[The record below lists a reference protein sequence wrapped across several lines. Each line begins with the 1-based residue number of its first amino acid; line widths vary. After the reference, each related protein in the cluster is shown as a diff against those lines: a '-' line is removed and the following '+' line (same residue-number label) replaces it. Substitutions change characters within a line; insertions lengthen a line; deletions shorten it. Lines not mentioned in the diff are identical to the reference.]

1 MSWKLTWAPSQIE
14 RMERAIEHYNEMA
27 VDAQDLYG
35 ADYVQPMLPTTFE
48 DLYASKLKPGNY
60 NEFRKIERLY
70 SGAKITD
77 FTQASGKGFQVSGM
91 DVKLAERID
100 RQYSSGV
107 SDEIAQLEAN
117 IDALEKTKKNVRGLK
132 ARQHRQK
139 LIDADRQRLNELKA
153 YNEYSPNDA
162 NSASQFRGRLNAR
175 LSQTWQGSFSFDAR
189 MYKSNFLAALKRGN
203 VTNSGYGVEIYNAVN
218 SMDDDTF
225 MDFVDAHPELDIPFV
240 YNSGDLDSGIE
251 ALGGA
256 VNKFLNERE

>member
-14 RMERAIEHYNEMA
+14 RLERAIEHYNETA
-27 VDAQDLYG
+27 IDAQDLYG
-35 ADYVQPMLPTTFE
+35 EDYVQPMLPTSFE
-48 DLYASKLKPGNY
+48 DLYSSKLKPGNY

-70 SGAKITD
+70 SSAKITD

-100 RQYSSGV
+100 RQYSNGV

-117 IDALEKTKKNVRGLK
+117 IETLEKSKKNVKGIK
-132 ARQHRQK
+132 ARQYRQK
-139 LIDADRQRLNELKA
+139 LIDTDRQRLNELRA

-162 NSASQFRGRLNAR
+162 SSASQFRAR
-175 LSQTWQGSFSFDAR
+175 LSARISQTWQGSLGFEAQL
-189 MYKSNFLAALKRGN
+189 YKGNFLRSLSNSG
-203 VTNSGYGVEIYNAVN
+203 VTNSGYGKQIYDAV
-218 SMDDDTF
+218 SGMSDDEFIEFMDDY
-225 MDFVDAHPELDIPFV
+225 PELDIPFV

-256 VNKFLNERE
+256 VNSFLNNRR

>member
-117 IDALEKTKKNVRGLK
+117 IETLEKTKRNVKGIK
-132 ARQHRQK
+132 ARQYRQK
-139 LIDADRQRLNELKA
+139 LIDADRQRVNELKA
-153 YNEYSPNDA
+153 YNAYSPNDA
-162 NSASQFRGRLNAR
+162 SSASQFRSRLSAR
-175 LSQTWQGSFSFDAR
+175 ISQTWQGSLGFEAQL
-189 MYKSNFLAALKRGN
+189 YKGNFLRSLVNGGI
-203 VTNSGYGVEIYNAVN
+203 TNTAYGQQIYDAVKGM
-218 SMDDDTF
+218 SEDDFLDF
-225 MDFVDAHPELDIPFV
+225 MDEYPELDIPFV
-240 YNSGDLDSGIE
+240 YNSGDLDNGMES
-251 ALGGA
+251 LGGA
-256 VNKFLNERE
+256 VNSFLNGRM